1 MKHTYTIGMAL
12 LTLASMP
19 VAAQKTT
26 RVRPVAVAPVIA
38 DSDSPAGH
46 SYLGVG
52 IADLNSDR
60 VQALKLKD
68 DRGVEVTQVDQDA
81 PAGKAGLK
89 DHDVI
94 VGFSGT
100 PVESAEQF
108 KRLMRETPP
117 GRTVALDIIR
127 EGQRQTVKVQVADRK
142 KLESSVWPREPRDFA
157 YVMPAMPAVPAMPAM
172 PAVPRM
178 WMDQTITRVR
188 SNSGASLETLSPQ
201 LGDYLGVK
209 NGARLLVR
217 SVQKG
222 SAAEAAGLRA
232 GDVVIRVGDQKISDN
247 SDWTEALRNGKNG
260 KVSLVIKRDKKEQ
273 TLSMSV
279 PPRRGPDSSALYED
293 DGVPETEMA
302 FDAVEIEPLLED
314 GIDIGTVFAGSD
326 LDEASGDANQKV
338 KKAMEQLHRE

>member
-1 MKHTYTIGMAL
+1 M
-12 LTLASMP
+12 
-19 VAAQKTT
+19 
-26 RVRPVAVAPVIA
+26 
-38 DSDSPAGH
+38 
-46 SYLGVG
+46 
-52 IADLNSDR
+52 
-60 VQALKLKD
+60 KD

-117 GRTVALDIIR
+117 GRTVALDIVR
-127 EGQRQTVKVQVADRK
+127 DGQPQNIKVQLADRK

-188 SNSGASLETLSPQ
+188 SNSGATLETLSPQ
-201 LGDYLGVK
+201 LGDYFGVK
-209 NGARLLVR
+209 NGEGLLVR

-222 SAAEAAGLRA
+222 SAAETAGLRA
-232 GDVVIRVGDQKISDN
+232 GDVIVRVGDQKIADN
-247 SDWTEALRNGKNG
+247 SDWSEAM
-260 KVSLVIKRDKKEQ
+260 RDKKEQ

-279 PPRRGPDSSALYED
+279 PPRRGPDSSALYEEES
-293 DGVPETEMA
+293 PETEMA
-302 FDAVEIEPLLED
+302 LDAAAEMLEGVEPLVENN
-314 GIDIGTVFAGSD
+314 
-326 LDEASGDANQKV
+326 LDVVTAEGDAFSDDESDVNQAV
-338 KKAMEQLHRE
+338 KKAGEHLRRELIDNRGEIDRNVKASIKLASAQMKAHGADIQRAMREAQRVMENIHLECASEMQ

>member
-127 EGQRQTVKVQVADRK
+127 EGQQQTVKVQVADRK

-157 YVMPAMPAVPAMPAM
+157 YVMPAMPAVPAKWAWNPAQNASNR
-172 PAVPRM
+172 PS
-178 WMDQTITRVR
+178 R
-188 SNSGASLETLSPQ
+188 SPIRNNLVSSRPGPFGSRFSLHFAKILVLSAHNSSP
-201 LGDYLGVK
+201 
-209 NGARLLVR
+209 
-217 SVQKG
+217 
-222 SAAEAAGLRA
+222 
-232 GDVVIRVGDQKISDN
+232 
-247 SDWTEALRNGKNG
+247 
-260 KVSLVIKRDKKEQ
+260 
-273 TLSMSV
+273 
-279 PPRRGPDSSALYED
+279 
-293 DGVPETEMA
+293 
-302 FDAVEIEPLLED
+302 
-314 GIDIGTVFAGSD
+314 
-326 LDEASGDANQKV
+326 
-338 KKAMEQLHRE
+338 